1 MAGAGFYW
9 FKEFSCGAR
18 RVRNFAFALL
28 LFGLLFGIHNAFAQ
42 SIAVTGKVLDESGA
56 AVAHAQVTLKNSQSG
71 LTQHATTD
79 DAGAYAFAFA
89 SAGGYTLIIEAP
101 GFARYEQTSI
111 AVQPSQELHFD
122 VKLTLAVVSQSIT
135 VHVDELNL
143 DQVPS
148 VAKVPTKLEDI
159 PASIQVIDVDVVDA
173 QGGVALKDAIRN
185 SSGIARGGSDSFGF
199 NDRFFIRGMDAR
211 IYNDGFSDGDQRNG
225 IPHSLNG
232 VERVE
237 ILEGPGSSL
246 FGSGP
251 PGGTINV
258 VHFAPSSAL
267 NYGGSFE
274 TGSFGLISGNGFV
287 TGPTSIQ
294 GLNYRIDGLAQ
305 HEDGFRSLK
314 SADYELRPELKWE
327 FSHHT
332 FTFAVDA
339 RDLQATPDPAGLIY
353 VNGTPITAVSLET
366 KYSTPFS
373 YGDQALLRTTAT
385 DDWTVNSYLTITN
398 RFSYMYRN
406 LSIQRN
412 GDSGTVTGIVFS
424 GRQLRNQHDT
434 VDDFDYE
441 FEPMWRFRTGKIRHT
456 LLTGFEAQRQS
467 LLSNRAT
474 ADLPNITNI
483 FDPVIPET
491 SAANLTFL
499 RDATHSG
506 FLDRLDAT
514 YLGLYAADQ
523 IQVTPRFNVRLT
535 AREDWWDTQLTPEL
549 FVPGRIFQ
557 GSELIE
563 PGGNYGRIDTPFS
576 WSTGATYRILA
587 GVTPFF
593 GVAHSNLATFSSES
607 TQTGVH
613 QPESGLEYEAG
624 IKVGALH
631 DRAMFTIAAFD
642 VTRNNVFTLV
652 GDTPVFNDQKTRGA
666 EANFQL
672 ALHAKWKLLANATV
686 QNAVLTD
693 NPSNS
698 AATGKH
704 PVGVPG
710 YIFNL
715 WSAYDFRIAG
725 RSGFSVGGGV
735 TYRDK
740 LYGDILNT
748 KSVPAYTTLDA
759 VFSYGAERWSASL
772 GMRNITNTTYFV
784 AANGA
789 GGFVGEPRNIFV
801 QLKRTF
807 GSSGG
812 NR

>member
-1 MAGAGFYW
+1 MAGVRFVWSKTFPRVA
-9 FKEFSCGAR
+9 KLAR
-18 RVRNFAFALL
+18 NLAFALL
-28 LFGLLFGIHNAFAQ
+28 ISALLYGNHTAFAQ
-42 SIAVTGKVLDESGA
+42 SISVTGKVVDDSGA
-56 AVAHAQVTLKNSQSG
+56 AVAHAQVTLKNSQPR
-71 LTQHATTD
+71 LTQHAATD
-79 DAGAYAFAFA
+79 DAGSYVFTVA
-89 SAGGYTLIIEAP
+89 STGEYTLIVEAP

-111 AVQPSQELHFD
+111 SAQPYRELHFD
-122 VKLTLAVVSQSIT
+122 VQLKLAVVTQSIT

-143 DQVPS
+143 EQVPS
-148 VAKVPTKLEDI
+148 VAKIPSKLEDI
-159 PASIQVIDVDVVDA
+159 PSSIQIIGADVVNA
-173 QGGVALKDAIRN
+173 QGGIALKDAIRN

-199 NDRFFIRGMDAR
+199 NDRFLIRGMDAR

-237 ILEGPGSSL
+237 VLEGPGSSL

-258 VHFAPSSAL
+258 VHFAPASAL

-274 TGSFGLISGNGFV
+274 TGSFGLISGNAFI
-287 TGPTSIQ
+287 TGTTNIQ
-294 GLNYRIDGLAQ
+294 GLNFRIDGLAQ

-314 SADYELRPELKWE
+314 SADYELRPELSWT
-327 FSHHT
+327 SAHHK

-353 VNGTPITAVSLET
+353 VNGTPITGVSNEA

-385 DDWTVNSYLTITN
+385 DDWTLSSYLTITN

-412 GDSGTVTGIVFS
+412 GDGGTVTGIVFS

-434 VDDFDYE
+434 INDFDYE
-441 FEPMWRFRTGKIRHT
+441 FEPVWRFRTGKIRHT
-456 LLTGFEAQRQS
+456 LLTGFEAQRQT

-474 ADLPNITNI
+474 ADLPSITNI

-491 SAANLTFL
+491 SAASLTFL
-499 RDATHSG
+499 RDAKHSG
-506 FLDRLDAT
+506 FLDQLDAT
-514 YLGLYAADQ
+514 YLGVYAADQ
-523 IQVTPRFNVRLT
+523 IQVTPRFNIRLT
-535 AREDWWDTQLTPEL
+535 AREDRWNTQLTPEL

-557 GSELIE
+557 STELIE
-563 PGGNYGRIDTPFS
+563 PGGNYGRVDTPLS
-576 WSTGATYRILA
+576 WSAGATYRILR
-587 GVTPFF
+587 GITPFF

-607 TQTGVH
+607 TQNGVH

-624 IKVGALH
+624 IKIAAWH
-631 DRAMFTIAAFD
+631 ERIMFTAAAFD
-642 VTRNNVFTLV
+642 VKRNNVFTLV
-652 GDTPVFNDQKTRGA
+652 GDTPVFNDQRTRGA
-666 EANFQL
+666 EGNLQL
-672 ALHAKWKLLANATV
+672 RLKRTWRLLANTTV

-693 NPSNS
+693 NPSNPV
-698 AATGKH
+698 ATGLH

-715 WSAYDFRIAG
+715 WSTYDFRIAG
-725 RSGFSVGGGV
+725 RSGFSAGGGV

-759 VFSYGAERWSASL
+759 VFSYAAERWSASL
-772 GMRNITNTTYFV
+772 GMRNIANTTYFV

-789 GGFVGEPRNIFV
+789 GGFVGEPRNVFV

-807 GSSGG
+807 GPSGG